1 MMIYAYPK
9 TFSGI
14 PGYLAVFFA
23 LLLSSGGCTGSEEA
37 TAGAEETENA
47 VAAETASRTGETVPD
62 PAHNARNALDYY
74 GTYEGM
80 LPCASCEGI
89 ETRLSLYPDQQYRL
103 EMTYIGRSEE
113 AFVDEGRF
121 RWNEAG
127 TTITLEGISAQE
139 QPTQYFVA
147 ENRLIQLDMAGERIT
162 GELAEAYELH
172 KPPPGRQ
179 AWNNP
184 LPDRERFVLQALN
197 GESIEPPKAAANR
210 PDLHFDTNEN
220 RIYGSGSCNRFN
232 AGFEAPGDGELQFT
246 PIAATKMM
254 CPEMALEDRY
264 FTVLRQVEAYEYD
277 PEGRRLLLL
286 DKEGIIIARF
296 QQENDS

>member
-1 MMIYAYPK
+1 MMMHAYAK
-9 TFSGI
+9 TSSGI
-14 PGYLAVFFA
+14 TRYFALFFA
-23 LLLSSGGCTGSEEA
+23 LLMFSGGCAGSNDT
-37 TAGAEETENA
+37 TAGTEETENA
-47 VAAETASRTGETVPD
+47 VAAETTDSTGQTVAD
-62 PAHNARNALDYY
+62 PAHSARNALDYY

-89 ETRLSLYPDQQYRL
+89 ETRLSLYPEQQYRL

-121 RWNEAG
+121 SWNEAG
-127 TTITLEGISAQE
+127 TTITLEGIRSEE

-162 GELAEAYELH
+162 GELAEAYELR
-172 KPPPGRQ
+172 KPLPDRP

-197 GESIEPPKAAANR
+197 GESIERPETSANR
-210 PDLHFDTNEN
+210 PDLHFDTNEK

-232 AGFEAPGDGELQFT
+232 ASFEAPGDGELQFT

-254 CPEMALEDRY
+254 CPAMALEDRY
-264 FTVLRQVEAYEYD
+264 FTVLRLVEAYEYD
-277 PEGRRLLLL
+277 PEGRRLLLM
-286 DKEGIIIARF
+286 DEEGIIIARF